1 MSTGSGLPLPALAES
16 YIGAIDFLM
25 PQMAVVAPAEPRFE
39 ILSAQSALSG

>member
-1 MSTGSGLPLPALAES
+1 MSTGSGLRLPALAES